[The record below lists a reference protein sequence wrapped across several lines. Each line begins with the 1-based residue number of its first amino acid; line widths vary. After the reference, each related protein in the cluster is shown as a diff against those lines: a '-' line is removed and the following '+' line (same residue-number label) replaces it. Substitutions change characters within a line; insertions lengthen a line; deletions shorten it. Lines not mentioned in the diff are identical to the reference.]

1 MKLSE
6 TKKLN
11 WILGKNNSDFHNTLL
26 RLSYY
31 NYNDKKITEKRVW
44 QRAEFVTNVSQQQ
57 AAASF
62 YSNMTKDE
70 AEFVFF
76 V

>member
-1 MKLSE
+1 MIFI
-6 TKKLN
+6 
-11 WILGKNNSDFHNTLL
+11 ILYYDFHIIITMI
-26 RLSYY
+26 
-31 NYNDKKITEKRVW
+31 KKSLKKRVW
-44 QRAEFVTNVSQQQ
+44 QRAEFVTNVSKQQ